1 MEKIDILLIAILIF
15 GAAAFFAIKWCFAL
29 SKITIDILTKIEDIY
44 KYKDA
49 ILTLGKLGNSFQE
62 SFKTQ
67 NEFNKCCIDNINK
80 VDAKLIN
87 VLKEIDK
94 IKSEIGSSPSPT
106 GGGEADAEP

>member
-15 GAAAFFAIKWCFAL
+15 GAATFFAIRWCFIL
-29 SKITIDILTKIEDIY
+29 SKTIIDIITKIDILY

-49 ILTLGKLGNSFQE
+49 ILTLGKLSNSFQE
-62 SFKTQ
+62 SFKSQ
-67 NEFNKCCIDNINK
+67 NEFNKCCIDNITK
-80 VDAKLIN
+80 VNSKIIN

-94 IKSEIGSSPSPT
+94 IKSEIGTSPSPT